1 MGKEWDALLEFIA
14 TFYGSL
20 RELYFTEKGDT
31 LLSEASNISLPPPPP
46 SFSLVDV
53 SAEYDDSNPR
63 PVLNKMFYNY
73 DVPRTAVETEN

>member
-1 MGKEWDALLEFIA
+1 MGCLIRIRDF
-14 TFYGSL
+14 L
-20 RELYFTEKGDT
+20 RFPPWTVFHREGGHTIIRGFEYF
-31 LLSEASNISLPPPPP
+31 PP